1 MNITRVISSGNPW
14 NEQRLAAKMTLW
26 IVLGVVL
33 LAVILRL
40 YGAGSF
46 MTVDEELWM
55 TRSGEF
61 YHKLF
66 DKNDPGGT
74 FTTTHP
80 GATAQWLAGAGIYA
94 QEKRIGTGVDTSNLA
109 TFRTASTWPIVFGVS
124 LLIGL
129 ITYLVTRLMGRT
141 VGAWAGV
148 LLAVEPYLVGMSQI
162 VHVDMLLALLML
174 SAMLGLLIF
183 TETLKWR
190 WLMVAGI
197 MTGLAWGT
205 KLLPG
210 LWLLIVGAGVVKG
223 QYGWFV
229 PAIRFRDW
237 RILGEQIETV
247 SRQFLFYVGIAVISF
262 YLVWPAL
269 WVKTNL
275 ADYYSRDVVSVATQ
289 EHVALEQSEEPI
301 EPLTFYVRAVL
312 GRTSPFVLLIA
323 LGMIVGWIRFYGQEL
338 IWRHAVG
345 RLGRHDGV
353 KGSDNTV
360 SRRVLGWLI
369 IYVLG
374 YLVVISL
381 MAKKA
386 DRYALPAIVVLPVLA
401 ALGLSIAD
409 QSIKKTIAVWH
420 KITWRRTVVGL
431 VAVALL
437 IQVASWIPYSIAYN
451 SPVFD
456 IRPLSSQGWGEGLD
470 AAARWLNERTLRD
483 QLTVASWY
491 PGVMRTYFQGKT
503 MSLSSRHDD
512 RVGYIV
518 TYRNMHG
525 RGEDELG
532 SNVLKELAD
541 KVPEHVIKIAGQE
554 YVWIY
559 NVIGLKY
566 FMNNTGELYGDM
578 EVGQMINAPAN
589 WQSIEIGLANFS
601 GRNNTQ
607 DIVLHLRK
615 AIDDNTDIRT
625 IRVAADQ
632 VEDMAWHRFDFASL
646 NNSDGEEYF
655 VSLTSPT
662 AKPGDAITVLFSPVD
677 ILAGHMVWRHKALG
691 EVSSI
696 NQYRREGFD
705 IAYRFTQ
712 LQ

>member
-1 MNITRVISSGNPW
+1 MNTIRAISSGNRG
-14 NEQRLAAKMTLW
+14 NEQKLAAKKPVR
-26 IVLGVVL
+26 IVWGVVFL
-33 LAVILRL
+33 TVVLRL
-40 YGAGSF
+40 YGVGSF

-61 YHKLF
+61 YHKLLE
-66 DKNDPGGT
+66 KNDPGGT

-80 GATAQWLAGAGIYA
+80 GATTQWLAGAGIYA
-94 QEKRIGTGVDTSNLA
+94 QEKRMGTGVDTSNLA
-109 TFRTASTWPIVFGVS
+109 AFRMASTWPMVLGVS

-129 ITYLVTRLMGRT
+129 ITYLVTRLMGSF
-141 VGAWAGV
+141 VGTWAGV

-162 VHVDMLLALLML
+162 VHVDMLLALFML

-183 TETLKWR
+183 TENLKWR
-190 WLMVAGI
+190 WLVIAGI
-197 MTGLAWGT
+197 MTGFAWGT

-210 LWLLIVGAGVVKG
+210 LWLLLVSAGIIKG

-229 PAIRFRDW
+229 PAIRHIDW
-237 RILGEQIETV
+237 RILGEQIKTV
-247 SRQFLFYVGIAVISF
+247 SRQFLFYVGIAVLTF

-275 ADYYSRDVVSVATQ
+275 ADYYARDVVSVATQ
-289 EHVALEQSEEPI
+289 EHVTLEQSEEPI
-301 EPLTFYVRAVL
+301 EALGFYVRVVL
-312 GRTSPFVLLIA
+312 GRTSPFVLLIG

-338 IWRHAVG
+338 IWRHVVG

-353 KGSDNTV
+353 KGSDSV
-360 SRRVLGWLI
+360 VFIRVLGWLI
-369 IYVLG
+369 AYIIG

-386 DRYALPAIVVLPVLA
+386 DRYALPALVVLPVLA
-401 ALGLSIAD
+401 ALGLSVAD
-409 QSIKKTIAVWH
+409 QAIKKTIATWQ
-420 KITWRRTVVGL
+420 KIMWRRTVMGL
-431 VAVALL
+431 VVVALL
-437 IQVASWIPYSIAYN
+437 IQVVGWIPYSIAYN
-451 SPVFD
+451 SPMFD
-456 IRPLSSQGWGEGLD
+456 IRALSSQGWGEGLD
-470 AAARWLNERTLRD
+470 AAALWLNERTLGNR
-483 QLTVASWY
+483 LTVASWY

-512 RVGYIV
+512 RVGYVV
-518 TYRNMHG
+518 TYRNMYG
-525 RGEDELG
+525 RGEDELA

-541 KVPEHVIKIAGQE
+541 KVPEHVIRITGKE

-566 FMNNTGELYGDM
+566 FTNNTGELYGDM
-578 EVGQMINAPAN
+578 EVGQLITAPAN

-607 DIVLHLRK
+607 DVMLHIRK
-615 AIDDNTDIRT
+615 DINDNTDIRT
-625 IRVAADQ
+625 MKVAADQ
-632 VEDMAWHRFDFASL
+632 IEDMEWHRFDFASL

-655 VSLTSPT
+655 ISLTSPM

-677 ILAGHMVWRHKALG
+677 ILVGQMAWRHEALG
-691 EVSSI
+691 ERASNS
-696 NQYRREGFD
+696 QFRREGYD

-712 LQ
+712 SQ